1 VKYRTRHLLL
11 LALAPLTA
19 CGTENQT
26 EADYTSQTTQ
36 EWVAMCQ
43 MSEEGTRQSVCVHCS
58 EIDARLARGDTLGA
72 CEEVS
77 PANGAAGKE
86 TGMGGS
92 GGKETGMGGSGGS
105 ENGMGGNGGSEN
117 GMGGSGGSENG
128 MGGSGGSGVGGNGG
142 SETGFG
148 GSGGSGVGG
157 SGGSGV
163 GGNGGSETGFGGSG
177 GSGVGGSG
185 GSGVGGNGGSETGFG
200 GSGGSGVGGSGGSGF
215 GGSGGGFSCGGSG
228 GSETGFGGSGG
239 NGSGGSGGTGNGGS
253 GGTGNGGSGGTGNG
267 GSGGT
272 GTGGGGGSETGFG
285 GSGGTGTGGSGGTG
299 TGGSGGTGTGGS
311 GGTGTGG
318 SGGTGTGGSGGTGNG
333 GSGGG
338 TGGYTCEET
347 IGHHCNT
354 FDGSGDFGACMA
366 TNPAGCSQDYLYAW
380 CHRRD
385 PAMANYWGTYDYWEW
400 FTYNWVATQCD
411 GTISAINHNNG
422 RFDWA
427 CTDSAGNTWTCSTP
441 LVLVFDGRPVSFQSA
456 EHGFSLTADGV
467 HARTDWPSSATPW
480 LVMDRNGNGRIDD
493 GSELFGSAS
502 PLSSGRTASH
512 GFEALAALDDNA
524 DGVVDTNDAAWDQLM
539 VWRDEDGNGVSDP
552 GELRRVAD
560 VGLLSISLDYR
571 VEPRCD
577 ARGNCERERA
587 TFQWRDGNGQ
597 VHTGETVDIHL
608 PLRSASCQ

>member
-11 LALAPLTA
+11 LALAPVTA

-43 MSEEGTRQSVCVHCS
+43 VSKEGAQQSVCVHCS
-58 EIDARLARGDTLGA
+58 EIDARLAQGDTLGA
-72 CEEVS
+72 CEQVS
-77 PANGAAGKE
+77 PASNGAAGKE

-92 GGKETGMGGSGGS
+92 ETGMGGS
-105 ENGMGGNGGSEN
+105 GGSEN

-128 MGGSGGSGVGGNGG
+128 MGGSGGSSVGGSSGSETGFGGSGGSGVGGNGG
-142 SETGFG
+142 SETGFGGSGGSGVGGSGVG

-177 GSGVGGSG
+177 GSG
-185 GSGVGGNGGSETGFG
+185 
-200 GSGGSGVGGSGGSGF
+200 F

-239 NGSGGSGGTGNGGS
+239 DDSSGGSGGDDSFGGSGGDDSFGGSGGSGNGGS
-253 GGTGNGGSGGTGNG
+253 GGTS
-267 GSGGT
+267 
-272 GTGGGGGSETGFG
+272 GGGGSETGFG

-311 GGTGTGG
+311 GGTSNGG
-318 SGGTGTGGSGGTGNG
+318 SGGTSNG

-354 FDGSGDFGACMA
+354 FDGSGDFGSCMA

-411 GTISAINHNNG
+411 GTVSAINYSNG
-422 RFDWA
+422 RWDWA
-427 CTDSAGNTWTCSTP
+427 CTDSSGNTWTCSTP
-441 LVLVFDGRPVSFQSA
+441 LVLVFDGRPVSFRSA
-456 EHGFSLTADGV
+456 EHGFSLTADGM
-467 HARTDWPSSATPW
+467 HAKTDWPSSATPW

-502 PLSSGRTASH
+502 PLSAGRTASH
-512 GFEALAALDDNA
+512 GFEALAALDDNG
-524 DGVVDTNDAAWDQLM
+524 DGVVDTNDAAWAMLM
-539 VWRDEDGNGVSDP
+539 VWRDEDGSGMSDP
-552 GELRRVAD
+552 AELRSVAET
-560 VGLLSISLDYR
+560 GLLSISLDYR

-587 TFQWRDGNGQ
+587 TFQWRDADGA
-597 VHTGETVDIHL
+597 VRTGETVDIHL
-608 PLRSASCQ
+608 PLRTASCQ

>member
-1 VKYRTRHLLL
+1 MKYRTRHLLL
-11 LALAPLTA
+11 LALAPVTA

-26 EADYTSQTTQ
+26 EVDYTSQTTQ

-43 MSEEGTRQSVCVHCS
+43 VSEEGAQQSVCVHCS
-58 EIDARLARGDTLGA
+58 EIDARLAQGDTLGA
-72 CEEVS
+72 CEQVS
-77 PANGAAGKE
+77 PASNGTAGKE

-92 GGKETGMGGSGGS
+92 ETGMGGSGGS

-117 GMGGSGGSENG
+117 GMGGSGGS
-128 MGGSGGSGVGGNGG
+128 
-142 SETGFG
+142 
-148 GSGGSGVGG
+148 GVGG

-163 GGNGGSETGFGGSG
+163 GGNGG
-177 GSGVGGSG
+177 
-185 GSGVGGNGGSETGFG
+185 NETGFG

-239 NGSGGSGGTGNGGS
+239 DDSSGGSGGDDSFGGSGGTGNGGS
-253 GGTGNGGSGGTGNG
+253 GGS
-267 GSGGT
+267 S
-272 GTGGGGGSETGFG
+272 GGGGSETGFG

-311 GGTGTGG
+311 GG
-318 SGGTGTGGSGGTGNG
+318 
-333 GSGGG
+333 G

-354 FDGSGDFGACMA
+354 FDGSGDFGSCMA

-411 GTISAINHNNG
+411 GTVSAINHNNG

-480 LVMDRNGNGRIDD
+480 LVMDRNSNGRIDD

-502 PLSSGRTASH
+502 PLSAGRTASH

-524 DGVVDTNDAAWDQLM
+524 DGVVDTNDAAWGQLM
-539 VWRDEDGNGVSDP
+539 VWRDEDGDGVSNP
-552 GELRRVAD
+552 GELRGVAD

-587 TFQWRDGNGQ
+587 TFQWRDADGA
-597 VHTGETVDIHL
+597 VRTGETVDIHL
-608 PLRSASCQ
+608 PLRTASCQ

>member
-11 LALAPLTA
+11 LALAPLSA

-43 MSEEGTRQSVCVHCS
+43 MSENGALQSVCVHCS

-72 CEEVS
+72 CEVS

-92 GGKETGMGGSGGS
+92 GGKETGMGGSS
-105 ENGMGGNGGSEN
+105 GSEN

-148 GSGGSGVGG
+148 GSGGSG
-157 SGGSGV
+157 
-163 GGNGGSETGFGGSG
+163 T
-177 GSGVGGSG
+177 
-185 GSGVGGNGGSETGFG
+185 
-200 GSGGSGVGGSGGSGF
+200 

-239 NGSGGSGGTGNGGS
+239 NGFGGSGGNGFGGS
-253 GGTGNGGSGGTGNG
+253 GGNGTGGSGGTGNG

-272 GTGGGGGSETGFG
+272 GTSGGGGSETGFG

-318 SGGTGTGGSGGTGNG
+318 SGG
-333 GSGGG
+333 G

-347 IGHHCNT
+347 IGHHCNA
-354 FDGSGDFGACMA
+354 FDGSDDFGACMA

-411 GTISAINHNNG
+411 GTVSAINHNNG

-467 HARTDWPSSATPW
+467 HAKTDWPSSATPW

-524 DGVVDTNDAAWDQLM
+524 DGVVNTNDAAWGQLM

-552 GELRRVAD
+552 GELRGVAD

-587 TFQWRDGNGQ
+587 SFQWRDSHGQ

-608 PLRSASCQ
+608 PLRTASCQ